1 MLTKQQRIVRAK
13 NDKVVLVPLPM
24 SWSRDDV
31 ECLTQYMFEVM
42 NVPGLLVV
50 EQPLATLYGYGV
62 QSGLVLDLG
71 YETCGKFLNTKHQKD
86 VAAVFENQVVRYGVA
101 SVSVGGKDVMKYLAT
116 LLQKDQ
122 EFKKHYK
129 GPVDEAFLKALLES
143 ETCAAMIPGIT
154 DQDLVPVAHFEYQG
168 QRVCP

>member
-1 MLTKQQRIVRAK
+1 
-13 NDKVVLVPLPM
+13 M

-31 ECLTQYMFEVM
+31 ELLTQYMFEVM
-42 NVPGLLVV
+42 NVPGLLVI
-50 EQPLATLYGYGV
+50 EQPLSTLYGYGV

-71 YETCGKFLNTKHQKD
+71 YETCGMGFYKCLICTD
-86 VAAVFENQVVRYGVA
+86 VTAVLENQTVRYGA
-101 SVSVGGKDVMKYLAT
+101 VSLPVGGKDVMQYLAT
-116 LLQKDQ
+116 LLDQDQ

-154 DQDLVPVAHFEYQG
+154 NQDLVPVAYFEYNG
-168 QRVCP
+168 QKV